1 MKKYIFVY
9 FVIVSLI
16 LTACASTSVGI
27 IGGADGPTKI
37 IVGKNTDK
45 LKGQFGEQLEKKPV
59 RMFNVDGELYYDSG
73 IVSKMTPRC
82 GTLDGKLKKAVSE
95 NEIPLKSGEANFK
108 VDGYQNTTSITK
120 EVNIDGQ
127 WVIFRKYDTYGAV
140 LDGLKYCHYIK
151 GHLNNAVV
159 DSELIVLSEDANVTF
174 NDIYD
179 PLLSSQYVLNS
190 DKGVTHFNPI
200 LNDKWGLSLC
210 ADDVTST
217 GMTLK
222 IEQFGG
228 KFTGSLQ
235 TGDWFLLETVKENEW
250 KPVETN
256 PLIDFAWNSV
266 AYLIKN
272 NDITELKVEWKWLYG
287 ELKPGYYRI
296 KKEIMDFKVSG
307 QYDKEIYEAY
317 FTIEK

>member
-1 MKKYIFVY
+1 MAIFD
-9 FVIVSLI
+9 
-16 LTACASTSVGI
+16 AK
-27 IGGADGPTKI
+27 KI

-95 NEIPLKSGEANFK
+95 NEIPLKSGEANFNAE
-108 VDGYQNTTSITK
+108 GYQNSTSITK
-120 EVNIDGQ
+120 EINIDGN
-127 WVIFRKYDTYGAV
+127 WFIFKKYNTYERT
-140 LDGLKYCHYIK
+140 LDDLKYCYYIK
-151 GHLNNAVV
+151 GHLNNADTV
-159 DSELIVLSEDANVTF
+159 SEIIVLSADKDITF
-174 NDIYD
+174 NDVYE
-179 PLLSSQYVLNS
+179 PLLSSHALTNA
-190 DKGVTHFNPI
+190 GVGKTIFNPI

-210 ADDVTST
+210 ADDVTSI

-228 KFTGSLQ
+228 KFTGKLQ

-250 KPVETN
+250 KTVETN